1 MADFEY
7 KTGVILDE
15 KVEAYVNTVNCFGVM
30 GRGIALEFKKAYP
43 ENFKAYANACDLEE
57 IKPGRMFVFDL
68 RAPTPVDEESGGVL
82 QQGSLLDSG
91 DDREGDL
98 RYIVNFPTKRHW
110 RDKSRIED
118 IDSGLEAL
126 SQEIKERNIRSIALP
141 ALGCGLGGLDWVVVR
156 ERIESRLRELNGVKI
171 VVFEPGSPSAGGR
184 ANHSEKP

>member
-1 MADFEY
+1 MIEY
-7 KTGVILDE
+7 RTGDILTAE
-15 KVEAYVNTVNCFGVM
+15 VEAFVNSVNCVGVM

-110 RDKSRIED
+110 RGKSRIED
-118 IDSGLEAL
+118 IESGLEAL
-126 SQEIKERNIRSIALP
+126 ALEIKGRNIRSIALP
-141 ALGCGLGGLDWVVVR
+141 ALGCGLGGLDWGEVR
-156 ERIESRLRELNGVKI
+156 GYIESRLRELKDVKI
-171 VVFEPGSPSAGGR
+171 IVFEPGTAPVDGR
-184 ANHSEKP
+184 ENHSEKP